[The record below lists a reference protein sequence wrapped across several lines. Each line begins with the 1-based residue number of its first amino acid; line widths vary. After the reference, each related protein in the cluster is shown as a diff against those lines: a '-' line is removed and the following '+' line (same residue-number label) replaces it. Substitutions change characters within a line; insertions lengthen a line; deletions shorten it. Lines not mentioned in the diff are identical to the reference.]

1 MDHIS
6 GVLDHSPA
14 CEDIIE
20 MSRNPRVGLH
30 PELREYALSLLRK
43 KAPISLIRSECATW
57 AKEKWGSS
65 PGNTSFRYILTP
77 HDSTSLYRSYAAECN
92 ISQRS
97 AAEDN
102 LDRWFNSTSPQP
114 PSADF
119 SAALLHYQPHLP
131 PATDRFVLI
140 LATPDMQAAAWQFG
154 HNNLVIM
161 DLTFN
166 VCSARVLLAILMVI
180 DGDNHGILF
189 IPFAKHH

>member
-1 MDHIS
+1 
-6 GVLDHSPA
+6 L
-14 CEDIIE
+14 
-20 MSRNPRVGLH
+20 
-30 PELREYALSLLRK
+30 
-43 KAPISLIRSECATW
+43 
-57 AKEKWGSS
+57 
-65 PGNTSFRYILTP
+65 
-77 HDSTSLYRSYAAECN
+77 YAAECN

-119 SAALLHYQPHLP
+119 SAALIHYQPHLP

-154 HNNLVIM
+154 HNKLVIM

-180 DGDNHGILF
+180 DDENHGILL
-189 IPFAKHH
+189 IPLVKHH